1 MGGASKL
8 VTLLTYPLPL
18 LRPRAAASIRLS
30 FHRRPALS
38 PFATRRAISSIPR
51 HRLGLPF
58 NQLRRSSST
67 TSAARDDNY
76 STEPTLT
83 ATPSRV
89 SNSWPEWA
97 NFVDSLSVCGYFD
110 REIELGG
117 EDLVSEAAEG
127 LTVEFVRAVKGC
139 VLFARDRPELL
150 GCVGV
155 SERCGD
161 CGGKWVALS
170 VQKRGGFSEEDGGVL
185 GQVSEQCICCILLLK
200 ALYDDLN
207 ELNYEKAH
215 TVDFMRFLLSY
226 IWRSP
231 EGGSLSNRDLVD
243 SSVRNLLSEFANASR
258 SSLGSNLSGGYPT
271 HFPNRFEQPARPYRQ
286 QIEMKRGDWICP
298 KCNFMNFARNMKCL
312 ECDEARPKRQLSG
325 GEWEC
330 PQCNFFNHRRNVMC
344 LRCDCKCPGEVA
356 FGTSNGVGH
365 YSESA
370 LNYGNAGT
378 GNGLN
383 ISNRTDPSGAS
394 DSVNQTLNRILSRS
408 ATPEAGKSTA
418 TYGENDPGAGRNSVP
433 RFESALNRQT
443 DGRRSEYVPFVPLP
457 ADMFAKPHSATD
469 NEKVSDG
476 NGAPAK
482 VDDSINSFSSGW
494 SRDNSPSEKP
504 AYPTESKED
513 KEQAEK
519 SERWFKKVAELHDV
533 PDLASAISDEDFPE
547 IMPMRKG
554 ENRFVVS
561 KKKDRS
567 LTSPQYKR
575 RMAMEQGNST
585 NYVPFVPF
593 PPDYFAKKD
602 KQPENG
608 ASTEKDNGGTSA
620 NMSMPQTSYSP
631 GNSNVHM
638 SEASDSGAMRTTVQ
652 NPGNRHDFKEQ
663 NYSFSAR
670 SSEDS
675 RVDHSYGRPSGNTTL
690 SSNEFQPGN
699 QENLKAGSWKDG
711 ADGAKSGRSST
722 PQYESPTN
730 IRESWK
736 GGFSGKSLEGS
747 LVTEPDP
754 LDMSEEA
761 KAQRWFRRAAQIKD
775 ISELSQIPD
784 EDFPQIMPMRKGVNR
799 FVVSKR
805 KTPLERRLT
814 SQQYRRNLP
823 IVSSEPLKKE
833 NNEG

>member
-1 MGGASKL
+1 ME
-8 VTLLTYPLPL
+8 
-18 LRPRAAASIRLS
+18 LS
-30 FHRRPALS
+30 
-38 PFATRRAISSIPR
+38 
-51 HRLGLPF
+51 
-58 NQLRRSSST
+58 
-67 TSAARDDNY
+67 
-76 STEPTLT
+76 
-83 ATPSRV
+83 
-89 SNSWPEWA
+89 
-97 NFVDSLSVCGYFD
+97 
-110 REIELGG
+110 G
-117 EDLVSEAAEG
+117 EDLVSEAEG
-127 LTVEFVRAVKGC
+127 LTEEFVRVVKGC

-150 GCVGV
+150 GLVCRRDVEIVVENGSPFLFRSAV
-155 SERCGD
+155 DSARRMEGFL
-161 CGGKWVALS
+161 GKFRS
-170 VQKRGGFSEEDGGVL
+170 
-185 GQVSEQCICCILLLK
+185 
-200 ALYDDLN
+200 N
-207 ELNYEKAH
+207 ELNYGKAH
-215 TVDFMRFLLSY
+215 TVDLMRFLLSY
-226 IWRSP
+226 IWKSP

-258 SSLGSNLSGGYPT
+258 SSFGSNLSGSVGYPT
-271 HFPNRFEQPARPYRQ
+271 QFPNRFEQPARPYRQ

-330 PQCNFFNHRRNVMC
+330 PQCNFFNHGRNVMC

-365 YSESA
+365 YGESA
-370 LNYGNAGT
+370 LNYGKAGT
-378 GNGLN
+378 SNDLN
-383 ISNRTDPSGAS
+383 ISNRTDPTGAS

-408 ATPEAGKSTA
+408 ATPEAGKSIA
-418 TYGENDPGAGRNSVP
+418 TDGENGPGAGRNSVP

-457 ADMFAKPHSATD
+457 ADMFAKPHSTTD
-469 NEKVSDG
+469 DEKVSDC
-476 NGAPAK
+476 NGAPAM
-482 VDDSINSFSSGW
+482 VDGSMNSFSSGL
-494 SRDNSPSEKP
+494 SRDNFPSEMP
-504 AYPTESKED
+504 VYPTESKED

-575 RMAMEQGNST
+575 RIAMEQGNST

-602 KQPENG
+602 KQLENG
-608 ASTEKDNGGTSA
+608 ASTDKDNDGTSA
-620 NMSMPQTSYSP
+620 NISMPQTSHSL
-631 GNSNVHM
+631 GNS
-638 SEASDSGAMRTTVQ
+638 VQ
-652 NPGNRHDFKEQ
+652 NPGNQQEQ
-663 NYSFSAR
+663 NFSFSAK
-670 SSEDS
+670 SSENS
-675 RVDHSYGRPSGNTTL
+675 WVDHSYGRPSGNTTL
-690 SSNEFQPGN
+690 KSNELQPGDM
-699 QENLKAGSWKDG
+699 ENLKAGSWKDG
-711 ADGAKSGRSST
+711 AKSVSSST
-722 PQYESPTN
+722 PRYESPTN

-784 EDFPQIMPMRKGVNR
+784 EDFPQIMPLRKGVNR